1 MAILI
6 PQTSLRAAP
15 WKNGGGS
22 TTEIAVSPAG
32 AGFEDFDWRI
42 SLATI
47 TASGPFSSFP
57 GIDRSLMLVD
67 GESVSLTLDGARKV
81 VLSAAQPMLW
91 FPGEAAVSAEVT
103 GATTDFNVMTRR
115 SRCRHQLE
123 KITAP
128 GRLMR
133 RSDKTLL
140 FVAGE
145 GPVLARSGEQQF
157 TLFRYDGLLLDASDT
172 QQWQLEALQTT
183 SVFCVDLYT

>member
-1 MAILI
+1 MAILL

-22 TTEIAVSPAG
+22 TTEIAVSPKG
-32 AGFEDFDWRI
+32 AGFEDFDWRV

-67 GESVSLTLDGARKV
+67 GETVSLTLDGARKV
-81 VLSAAQPMLW
+81 LLTAAQPMLW
-91 FPGEAAVSAEVT
+91 FPGEADVSAVVA

-123 KITAP
+123 KIAAP
-128 GRLMR
+128 GRLVR
-133 RSDKTLL
+133 RSDTTLL

-145 GPVLARSGEQQF
+145 GAVQARSGEQQF
-157 TLFRYDGLLLDASDT
+157 TLSRYDALLLDAGDA
-172 QQWQLEALQTT
+172 QQWQLEASQDVPVLR
-183 SVFCVDLYT
+183 VDLFS

>member
-1 MAILI
+1 MAMLI
-6 PQTSLRAAP
+6 HHASLRAAP

-22 TTEIAVSPAG
+22 TTEIAVSPTG
-32 AGFEDFDWRI
+32 VGFDDFDWRI

-47 TASGPFSSFP
+47 TASGPFSRFP

-67 GESVSLTLDGARKV
+67 GEAVSLTLDGARKV
-81 VLSAAQPMLW
+81 VLKAGQPMLW
-91 FPGEAAVSAEVT
+91 FPGEAAVSAEVA

-128 GRLMR
+128 GRLAR

-145 GPVLARSGEQQF
+145 GYVLVRAAEEQF
-157 TLFRYDGLLLDASDT
+157 GLSRYDALLLDAGDT
-172 QQWQLEALQTT
+172 QQWQLEAAQD
-183 SVFCVDLYT
+183 VAIFRVDLFI

>member
-1 MAILI
+1 MATFI
-6 PQTSLRAAP
+6 PQEYLRAAP

-22 TTEIAVSPAG
+22 TTEIAISPPD
-32 AGFEDFDWRI
+32 AGFDDFDWRI

-67 GESVSLTLDGARKV
+67 GDSVQLTLDGTRKV

-91 FPGEAAVSAEVT
+91 FPGEAAVEAQVK
-103 GATTDFNVMTRR
+103 GPTTDFNVMTRR
-115 SRCRHQLE
+115 DRCRHQLE

-128 GRLMR
+128 GKLAR
-133 RSDKTLL
+133 RSAATLL

-145 GPVLARSGEQQF
+145 GHVLARGGEQQF
-157 TLFRYDGLLLDASDT
+157 ALARHDALLLDADDAPD
-172 QQWQLEALQTT
+172 WRLDALQRTA
-183 SVFCVDLYT
+183 VFRVDLFI